1 MKVTTT
7 ETVKYRF
14 AAVGILAALALVCT
28 LAMGGCTT
36 EKPAAENEDDLVAA
50 DQIAES
56 EEVPTASEDA
66 MLYDTQNT
74 NAQDQAAAS
83 TPTAAEGANEAT
95 QTNNNS
101 DSSDT
106 NAAIEPNNA
115 GSTDVNAQDKA
126 AASTPTAAEGANEP
140 TKTN

>member
-106 NAAIEPNNA
+106 NAAIEPNLYA
-115 GSTDVNAQDKA
+115 DRCRRSQRAHKDKLRA
-126 AASTPTAAEGANEP
+126 FSLSLVQLPL
-140 TKTN
+140 